1 MEARGDLPPGESA
14 EEEEEEREPVYVG
27 PGSPY
32 YTSSE
37 GIGGRELSELGTDEL
52 QVFLQRIPE
61 AQGSMDVL
69 LAILERFQFMI
80 QPPLDYEEF
89 EGSPPWESDAARYS
103 PFDPVGLQTPVSRR
117 ARPVPPFQPIP
128 GIDGGPERG
137 PEITAQLV
145 ANNLDIVGVMGEP
158 GDYLAIIDV
167 AGDQKVVAEGDEI
180 GRRGE
185 YAYLVDE
192 ISFGQV
198 RIVRDGNPQ
207 DTGIIFFTE
216 QQGGGGIAEISISY

>member
-1 MEARGDLPPGESA
+1 
-14 EEEEEEREPVYVG
+14 
-27 PGSPY
+27 
-32 YTSSE
+32 
-37 GIGGRELSELGTDEL
+37 
-52 QVFLQRIPE
+52 
-61 AQGSMDVL
+61 
-69 LAILERFQFMI
+69 
-80 QPPLDYEEF
+80 
-89 EGSPPWESDAARYS
+89 
-103 PFDPVGLQTPVSRR
+103 
-117 ARPVPPFQPIP
+117 
-128 GIDGGPERG
+128 
-137 PEITAQLV
+137 
-145 ANNLDIVGVMGEP
+145 MGEP